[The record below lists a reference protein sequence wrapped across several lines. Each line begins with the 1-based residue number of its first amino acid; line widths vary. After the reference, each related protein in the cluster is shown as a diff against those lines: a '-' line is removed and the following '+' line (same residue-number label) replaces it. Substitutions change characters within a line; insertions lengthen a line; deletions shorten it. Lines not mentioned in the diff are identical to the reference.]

1 MARRF
6 GGKYSPGGAPE
17 GEAGDAADAAT
28 SPPANAFH
36 GKRPARAGARVNF
49 LFIVPLLLA
58 VKAFGQGPL
67 GLMLDLGALG
77 LMLLSAWLTR
87 EGLRAEEAYDARR
100 VARRPAIPRK
110 IFGAVAMG
118 LGLALAGAVAPGGLL
133 APVIFGLLGAVLHF
147 GAFGPDP
154 LRDKGMEGVDKF
166 QTDRV
171 ARAVAEGEKYLGAIH
186 DAIQRSGDRALTTR
200 VDTFLATARKMF
212 RTIED
217 DPRDLSASRKYLGV
231 YLMGMRDA
239 TVKFA
244 DLYARKPDPGARAD
258 YTALLDDLEANFT
271 AQTAKLLQD
280 DRSDLDIQIEVLR
293 DRLKQ
298 EGVAPG

>member
-1 MARRF
+1 MAQRY

-17 GEAGDAADAAT
+17 GAETPAT
-28 SPPANAFH
+28 GAFH

-58 VKAFGQGPL
+58 VKAFGQGPV
-67 GLMLDLGALG
+67 GLVLDLVALG

-87 EGLRAEEAYDARR
+87 EGLLAQEAYEARR

-110 IFGAVAMG
+110 IFGSVLMG
-118 LGLALAGAVAPGGLL
+118 LGLGVAGLVAPGGII
-133 APVIFGLLGAVLHF
+133 APVLFGVLGAVLHF
-147 GAFGPDP
+147 GAFGADP
-154 LRDKGMEGVDKF
+154 MRDKGMEGVDSF

-186 DAIQRSGDRALTTR
+186 DAVQRAGDRQLAAR
-200 VDTFLATARKMF
+200 VDAFLATARKMF

-217 DPRDLSASRKYLGV
+217 DPRDLTASRKYLGV

-244 DLYARKPDPGARAD
+244 DLYARKPDPKAKAD

-271 AQTAKLLQD
+271 AQTAKLLED
-280 DRSDLDIQIEVLR
+280 DRGDLDIQIDVLR
-293 DRLKQ
+293 ERLKQ
-298 EGVAPG
+298 EGVATG